1 MTNRLELNWK
11 LDGFVDEQRY
21 YCSETPIDASSL
33 PAPKAIL
40 PGDAR
45 TYTDSSIELEKRYH
59 VRIGSVKNNIEKLS
73 DEIVITTSSFIQ
85 KMYFIGIDD
94 VNIASRE
101 SVFRGIAES
110 LEMQFIPLTFS
121 EILTIEPD
129 GLLILPSMIFAS
141 VINGWY
147 EKLAELHGNGAPV
160 LLFSYGRNGN
170 VVSNNALYVIGFAK
184 RFGDAGNNSS
194 FDFVINDL
202 LDSPFNKNLPLT
214 LRTTSYYT
222 STVDGLSPNAIQF
235 CKAGL
240 DVTGAVLK
248 PGAVNIHG
256 QINASTIVFCSAVYF
271 SPSQGRNLN
280 ATGLQLLT
288 QIVSKVANRAWD

>member
-11 LDGFVDEQRY
+11 VDGFVDEQRY

-33 PAPKAIL
+33 PEPKVVL
-40 PGDAR
+40 LGDAR
-45 TYTDSSIELEKRYH
+45 TYTDSSIELEKIYH

-73 DEIVITTSSFIQ
+73 SEIVITTSSFIQ

-94 VNIASRE
+94 LNIASRE

-129 GLLILPSMIFAS
+129 GLLILPSMTFAS

-160 LLFSYGRNGN
+160 LLFSYGTNGN
-170 VVSNNALYVIGFAK
+170 IVSSNALYAIGFAQN
-184 RFGDAGNNSS
+184 FVDLGNNSS
-194 FDFVINDL
+194 FNFVINDL
-202 LDSPFNKNLPLT
+202 LDSPFNTTSSIT

-222 STVDGLSPNAIQF
+222 ATVVGLSPNAIQF
-235 CKAGL
+235 CKVGL
-240 DVTGAVLK
+240 NVTGAVLK
-248 PGAVNIHG
+248 QGAVNIHG
-256 QINASTIVFCSAVYF
+256 QINASAIVFCSAVYF

-288 QIVSKVANRAWD
+288 QIISKVANRAWD

>member
-21 YCSETPIDASSL
+21 YCSETPIDPENL
-33 PAPKAIL
+33 PEPKAVL
-40 PGDAR
+40 ANNARSYVDAAIEVDK
-45 TYTDSSIELEKRYH
+45 TYY
-59 VRIGSVKNNIEKLS
+59 VCVGSVKNNIEKLS

-121 EILTIEPD
+121 NMLTIEAD
-129 GLLILPSMIFAS
+129 GLLILPSISFTT
-141 VINGWY
+141 VNNGWH

-160 LLFSYGRNGN
+160 LLFSYGTNGN
-170 VVSNNALYVIGFAK
+170 IVSSNALYAIGFAQN
-184 RFGDAGNNSS
+184 FVDAGNNSS
-194 FDFVINDL
+194 FNFVINDL
-202 LDSPFNKNLPLT
+202 LDSPFNTTSSIT

-222 STVDGLSPNAIQF
+222 ATVVGLSPNAIQF
-235 CKAGL
+235 CKTGSN
-240 DVTGAVLK
+240 VTGAVLK
-248 PGAVNIHG
+248 QGAVNIHG
-256 QINASTIVFCSAVYF
+256 QINASAIVFCSAVYF

-288 QIVSKVANRAWD
+288 QIISKVANRAWD